1 MLRKKQEVFSQPRDN
16 LGQAPT
22 LPHFWVVARSNC
34 LLVKSTDSKAGDK
47 TINFLFSKLCQILK
61 SEKQ

>member
-1 MLRKKQEVFSQPRDN
+1 MLRKNQEVFSQPRDN

-34 LLVKSTDSKAGDK
+34 LLVKSTDSKAGEK
-47 TINFLFSKLCQILK
+47 TTNIPLFKAVSNFKI
-61 SEKQ
+61 

>member
-22 LPHFWVVARSNC
+22 LPHFWVVTRSNYP
-34 LLVKSTDSKAGDK
+34 LVKSTDSEAGDK
-47 TINFLFSKLCQILK
+47 TTNLTFFKAMSNFKI
-61 SEKQ
+61 